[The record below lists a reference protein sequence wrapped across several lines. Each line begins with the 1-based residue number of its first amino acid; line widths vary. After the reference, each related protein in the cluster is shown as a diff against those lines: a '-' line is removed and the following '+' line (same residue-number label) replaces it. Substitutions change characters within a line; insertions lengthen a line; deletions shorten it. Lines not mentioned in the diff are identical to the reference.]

1 MGYHYLAS
9 PYSHKDPLVREERY
23 LQNVRAYR
31 YLFETE
37 QVVLYSPIIHFHELA
52 KLIEL
57 PKGWEYWRV
66 VNEVMLRSS
75 GGLIILQLPGWEDS
89 IGLMCERE
97 LAQKMDKPIRY
108 L

>member
-1 MGYHYLAS
+1 VGYHYLAS
-9 PYSHKDPLVREERY
+9 PYSHPDPLVREERY

-37 QVVLYSPIIHFHELA
+37 HLILYSPIIHFHPLA
-52 KLIEL
+52 QLLEL
-57 PKGWEYWRV
+57 PKGFQYWQL
-66 VNEVMLRSS
+66 VNEVMLKPADS
-75 GGLIILQLPGWEDS
+75 LILLQLPGWEES
-89 IGLMCERE
+89 VGLMCERE